1 MAEIHNDKADEKID
15 TVVVATGGV
24 SRIACERFIPVTV
37 EPIDNSRVLIESQ
50 PLGQYH
56 QFLLALCWQF
66 RPLKQRPNYFSI
78 MVLFR
83 PECCVPPS
91 FFSFSSICSWFD
103 LKSGEKEV
111 EKGLATR
118 ERRKLYRKKWDLKR
132 GRKERPSAP
141 CSNHFIWERL
151 TSVIFQS
158 MAK

>member
-1 MAEIHNDKADEKID
+1 ME
-15 TVVVATGGV
+15 TVVVATGRV
-24 SRIACERFIPVTV
+24 SRIACERFIPGTV

-50 PLGQYH
+50 PLGQYY
-56 QFLLALCWQF
+56 QFLLAQCWQF
-66 RPLKQRPNYFSI
+66 HPLKQRPNYFSI

-118 ERRKLYRKKWDLKR
+118 ERRKVYRKKWDLKNWR
-132 GRKERPSAP
+132 GGGRKDPLPRV
-141 CSNHFIWERL
+141 L
-151 TSVIFQS
+151 TTLYGKGSLPFFSSLWPIKI
-158 MAK
+158 M